1 MKKRGIS
8 LFIAAVLIMT
18 ALTGCGGKKDS
29 ATESNGGS
37 TATQTQTES
46 QTTKEASAETSATD
60 SATADS
66 TLTDSTGAPVEIEFW
81 HALGGTL
88 GDTLIS
94 IINDYNASQ
103 NKYVIKPVTVGSYSE
118 IDQKLQA
125 AYAAGSTPALVAGG
139 SADTFYKKGL
149 VENFEDFMPAGYDK
163 SDIVGGFM
171 NAATRDGKMVFAPAY
186 GTSQVLYYNAAVLKE
201 SGYQKENLSSWQ
213 SLQTMKDKV
222 VGISTGKD
230 SIQYVWEPMWGSG
243 NMMDAVS
250 SAGGK
255 FISEDGKT
263 VLINDPA
270 WVEVLDQFR
279 SWIHEDKSMKIYSG
293 GQGWEYWYKTMDDWV
308 YGKALGYTGS
318 PGDYAIALEAV
329 KKAVGEGYKNDFAVA
344 IQPGWKDN
352 APAPYF
358 SSLMY
363 FIPKGKNLSEDQ
375 KKGAADFVT
384 YATNTANTAKFSMG
398 TGYVAVRKS
407 VLDLPEYQDYLKSNP
422 DADVALKQIDQYA
435 VPEFVDPT
443 GGAILKA
450 LTEAVDKI
458 QIENVPAKE
467 ALDAAAKKAQA
478 ELDKVNK

>member
-1 MKKRGIS
+1 MSTKVDKRR
-8 LFIAAVLIMT
+8 LVAAVLIMT
-18 ALTGCGGKKDS
+18 VLTGCGGKKDS
-29 ATESNGGS
+29 ASGSNGGS
-37 TATQTQTES
+37 AANQTQTET
-46 QTTKEASAETSATD
+46 QTTTEVSAETTTD
-60 SATADS
+60 SAA
-66 TLTDSTGAPVEIEFW
+66 APIEIEFW

-94 IINDYNASQ
+94 IIGDYNASQ
-103 NKYVIKPVTVGSYSE
+103 SKYVIKPVTVGSYSE

-149 VENFEDFMPAGYDK
+149 VENFEDFMPADYDK

-201 SGYQKENLSSWQ
+201 SGYQKENLDSWQ
-213 SLQTMKDKV
+213 SLQAMKDKV
-222 VGISTGKD
+222 VGVSTNKD

-250 SAGGK
+250 SAGGR

-263 VLINDPA
+263 VLINDTA

-318 PGDYAIALEAV
+318 PGDYTIALEAV
-329 KKAVGEGYKNDFAVA
+329 KKAVGEGYKNEFAVA
-344 IQPGWKDN
+344 VQPGWKDN
-352 APAPYF
+352 PPAP
-358 SSLMY
+358 
-363 FIPKGKNLSEDQ
+363 
-375 KKGAADFVT
+375 
-384 YATNTANTAKFSMG
+384 
-398 TGYVAVRKS
+398 
-407 VLDLPEYQDYLKSNP
+407 
-422 DADVALKQIDQYA
+422 
-435 VPEFVDPT
+435 
-443 GGAILKA
+443 
-450 LTEAVDKI
+450 
-458 QIENVPAKE
+458 
-467 ALDAAAKKAQA
+467 
-478 ELDKVNK
+478 